1 MSGAADHL
9 VVPFTVFLERREHLR
24 TLAAGLCKR
33 AGDDAV
39 GPAAPEK
46 DDAVG
51 PAAPEKKGSA
61 DHARTPS
68 ASELPPGRA
77 THVHLAEQRRKR
89 GDRP

>member
-1 MSGAADHL
+1 MSGSADHL

-24 TLAAGLCKR
+24 TLAAGLCQR

-39 GPAAPEK
+39 GPAAPEQ
-46 DDAVG
+46 
-51 PAAPEKKGSA
+51 KGSA

-68 ASELPPGRA
+68 ASELPSGRA